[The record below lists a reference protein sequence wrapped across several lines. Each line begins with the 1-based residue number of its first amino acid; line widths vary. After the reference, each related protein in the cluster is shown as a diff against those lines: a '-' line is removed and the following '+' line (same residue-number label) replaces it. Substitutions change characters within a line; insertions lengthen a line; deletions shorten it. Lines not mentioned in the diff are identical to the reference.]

1 MIWGDGPVRPA
12 HTSGGRVNEFR
23 IIALFELSPENE
35 MLSGPFHNVSELP
48 EARSSVEIAICPAV
62 PSVIRI
68 CFEEGIHRN
77 QFGEEFRFGVRFFI
91 APPEAL
97 TVYMSPP
104 VEPSS

>member
-35 MLSGPFHNVSELP
+35 MLSGPFHNVSEMP

-68 CFEEGIHRN
+68 CFEEVIHRN
-77 QFGEEFRFGVRFFI
+77 PFGEEFLCAVSLAT
-91 APPEAL
+91 APPESL
-97 TVYMSPP
+97 TS
-104 VEPSS
+104 